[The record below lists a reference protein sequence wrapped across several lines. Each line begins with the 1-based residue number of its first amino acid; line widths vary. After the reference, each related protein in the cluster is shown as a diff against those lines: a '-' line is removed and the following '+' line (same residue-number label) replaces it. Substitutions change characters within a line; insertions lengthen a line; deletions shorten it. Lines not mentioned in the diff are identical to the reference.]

1 MEETLWSYFFLGSMQ
16 RGRRRAKSLQGTL
29 GQKRDVS
36 ARPEFLFQGIR
47 LNTFAALQNEERN
60 VTFRGDL
67 TITKINYIE
76 EEKKKRDE
84 HL

>member
-1 MEETLWSYFFLGSMQ
+1 MEL
-16 RGRRRAKSLQGTL
+16 
-29 GQKRDVS
+29 
-36 ARPEFLFQGIR
+36 LFQGIR
-47 LNTFAALQNEERN
+47 LNTFAALQNEEGN

-76 EEKKKRDE
+76 ERKKKPQQDE

>member
-1 MEETLWSYFFLGSMQ
+1 MEL
-16 RGRRRAKSLQGTL
+16 
-29 GQKRDVS
+29 
-36 ARPEFLFQGIR
+36 LFQGIR

-76 EEKKKRDE
+76 ERKKKNHNKMSICE
-84 HL
+84 YS